1 MDILE
6 IKNINKKIWFRPI
19 LQDVT
24 ASFEKGTVTALVGKN
39 GSGKTMLLRMLAGL
53 VRQNSGEILIDGKN
67 KNTLSK
73 KEAPIIGLTIEH
85 SGLYPQLTAYQNLEL
100 LARVRKIVEEQEIY
114 NSIQRVGLDP
124 EDNRPTRKYSLG
136 MKQRLLI
143 AQAIMERPDLLLLDE
158 PTSALDEEGS
168 DKIRSI
174 IRDEANRGAIVIIAS
189 HSKED
194 IRVCCDTVFYMKDG
208 ILTVEGREQL
218 EKTS

>member
-67 KNTLSK
+67 KDALSK
-73 KEAPIIGLTIEH
+73 KEVPIIGLTIEH

-100 LARVRKIVEEQEIY
+100 LARVRKIVAKQEIY

-143 AQAIMERPDLLLLDE
+143 AQAIMEKPDLLLLDE

-168 DKIRSI
+168 DKIRFI
-174 IRDEANRGAIVIIAS
+174 IREEADRGAIVIIAS

-194 IRVCCDTVFYMKDG
+194 IHVCCDTVFYMKDG